1 MLLDSIRSTFDELRQ
16 ECAKLADRAEQLF
29 DDVDVLV
36 HHVDLFH
43 SNRAQSNANRA
54 TGNHEMHEFV
64 AEELAQIRRLLEF
77 QGQFFCQRPEGHSVP
92 NPAPQPRYFS
102 PNPVPTS

>member
-36 HHVDLFH
+36 HHVDLFQ
-43 SNRAQSNANRA
+43 SNRAQANPNRGA
-54 TGNHEMHEFV
+54 GNLEMHEVV
-64 AEELAQIRRLLEF
+64 AAELAQIRQLLEF
-77 QGQFFCQRPEGHSVP
+77 QGQFFCQRPEGNFVP
-92 NPAPQPRYFS
+92 NAAPQPQYIS
-102 PNPVPTS
+102 PNPVPAS